1 MEISVSAVCYKV
13 GTWFR
18 HTLTHAQ
25 THAHKLTRVHRVTHV
40 LSHTHIYMYV
50 CTYVCAQTLHFT
62 FAYSKQLSSSEYTIL
77 FGCIKMQM
85 SSINL

>member
-18 HTLTHAQ
+18 HTLVHAQ
-25 THAHKLTRVHRVTHV
+25 THAQKLTHVHRVTCAFTHTYIHV
-40 LSHTHIYMYV
+40 CL
-50 CTYVCAQTLHFT
+50 YVCAQTLHFI
-62 FAYSKQLSSSEYTIL
+62 FAYSKQLSINEYTIL